1 MEVVDMEVKITS
13 MQGTHIFRRDR
24 MTQLMKCTQWSARLC
39 PHPTTVRKMR
49 TFLKVEGKMGP
60 IPQTHLLYNI
70 LSINWYMG
78 NITTECHSKSMGDNT
93 YSCLVLHQKIS
104 SLPVSIASDTRCF

>member
-1 MEVVDMEVKITS
+1 M
-13 MQGTHIFRRDR
+13 
-24 MTQLMKCTQWSARLC
+24 
-39 PHPTTVRKMR
+39 
-49 TFLKVEGKMGP
+49 
-60 IPQTHLLYNI
+60 LYNI
-70 LSINWYMG
+70 VPINWYMG